1 MLPAL
6 RRLGIL
12 VCLLLL
18 AWAQAAGAVAPS
30 DAERGFPLIQ
40 TYAPDASPQSFGI
53 ARDPQGLLYVA
64 NMSGVLVYDGAWWRT
79 IPIGQ
84 AAGALS
90 VTSDPA
96 GRVAVGGFDELGLL
110 RPGPDGALRYTS
122 LVGLLPPEQRT
133 LGQVMRVDAT
143 PEGFLFLTTR
153 WLLLWDG
160 TRFTTVATFPGDRP
174 YASSFD
180 VGGSIHVW
188 TRAGIFRLA
197 GSRLVPVP
205 GGEEYRGRRVDL
217 ILPGGASHPGGLLV
231 SVRGEGLFLLEDGRN
246 VPFAPAAS
254 RWTAEKKLIDG
265 CLLPD
270 GRWGLGSILGGLLLL
285 GPDGEVDQVI
295 DSSVGLPDDFVN
307 GTVVDREGSLWL
319 ALKNG
324 LARVEIASRLS
335 IIDRRLGL
343 QGSVY
348 SLTRHQGNLWV
359 ATAAGL
365 FTTSPG
371 HRTLRM
377 HGIPEIS
384 ISAWSLLSAGEDLL
398 VGTAYGLYRLRDG
411 HAVEVPGIGTTVYM
425 LARSQADP
433 ERVWAGTDVGL
444 FVVRRQGREWRLEG
458 KIEAG
463 LRNVHTLVESENG
476 VLWLGTGL
484 DGVTRVEIPAGW
496 PRGAGAR
503 VRRIGPAEGMNV
515 LRLGGRPFATNGERI
530 FRLDEQ
536 KGELAED
543 PVLSSLGKDFSS
555 AVEDAEGNLWL
566 DTAPPSVAVR
576 RGDGWEPKPR
586 LVEVPVRSV
595 GRILTEP
602 DGVVWMAA
610 ESGLVRFAGS
620 FRGKGEALPA
630 PLLSR
635 MTVGGSSLLFG
646 GAPGAAPQTV
656 ELPPDVRR
664 LRIEVGPKS
673 FRAGLR
679 YQTRLEPLDADWGEP
694 APEPFAELTRLPP
707 GDYTFRV
714 RTVGPQR
721 EVSDVTS
728 WPFRVL
734 PPWYQTPWALA
745 LWAALAV
752 LGVLGFSGLRGR
764 ALALRTARLEARV
777 AAQTEELQRTVAEL
791 RRTSMDLET
800 ANAQLQELSLQ
811 DALTGI
817 ANRRRLQQ
825 VMEEEW
831 NRARRHGLPVGF
843 VLLDLDHFKLLND
856 TRGHTEGDLCLQALA
871 RYLAGAV
878 RRTGDLVARYGGE
891 ELAVLLPD
899 TDLVGALQLAE
910 QLRQGIEALA
920 LPHEAAPRGHVTA
933 SFGVAAVIP
942 DQSQRPETLIRA
954 ADLALYRAKTRGRNG
969 VCAGSVAGGTRPE
982 MPILNLK
989 PVA

>member
-1 MLPAL
+1 MRSGAL
-6 RRLGIL
+6 A
-12 VCLLLL
+12 CLTLL
-18 AWAQAAGAVAPS
+18 ACGQAAGAAPRS

-53 ARDPQGLLYVA
+53 TRDPQGLLYVA

-84 AAGALS
+84 A
-90 VTSDPA
+90 TSAFSITCDPA
-96 GRVAVGGFDELGLL
+96 GRVAVGGVDELGLL
-110 RPGPDGALRYTS
+110 APGPDGALRYTS
-122 LVGLLPPEQRT
+122 LAGLLPPEQRT
-133 LGQVMRVDAT
+133 LGQVMRVDPT
-143 PEGFLFLTTR
+143 PEGFLFLTTK

-174 YASSFD
+174 YAMSFE
-180 VGGSIHVW
+180 VRGSIHVW
-188 TRAGIFRLA
+188 TRDGIFRLA

-205 GGEEYRGRRVDL
+205 GGEAYRGRRVDL
-217 ILPGGASHPGGLLV
+217 ILPGGPARPGSLLV

-246 VPFAPAAS
+246 VSFAPAAS
-254 RWTAEKKLIDG
+254 RWTAEKKLIEG
-265 CLLPD
+265 SLLPD
-270 GRWGLGSILGGLLLL
+270 GRWAMGSILGGLLLL

-307 GTVVDREGSLWL
+307 GTVIDREGSLWL
-319 ALKNG
+319 ALNNG

-335 IIDRRLGL
+335 LIDRRLGL

-348 SLTRHQGNLWV
+348 SLTRHQGDLWV

-365 FTTSPG
+365 FTTTPG

-377 HGIPEIS
+377 RAIPEIP
-384 ISAWSLLSAGEDLL
+384 ISTWSLLSAGDDLL
-398 VGTAYGLYRLRDG
+398 VGTAYGLYRLRSG
-411 HAVEVPGIGTTVYM
+411 HAAEVSGIGTTVYL
-425 LARSQADP
+425 LARSPSDP

-444 FVVRRQGREWRLEG
+444 FAVRRQGREWRLEG

-463 LRNVHTLVESENG
+463 LRNVRTLAESQNG

-484 DGVTRVEIPAGW
+484 DGVTRVEVPAGW
-496 PRGAGAR
+496 PREADAQ

-515 LRLGGRPFATNGERI
+515 LRLGGRLFATDGERI

-566 DTAPPSVAVR
+566 NTDPPSVAVR
-576 RGDGWEPKPR
+576 RGTGWEPKPH
-586 LVEVPVRSV
+586 LIEVPVRSV
-595 GRILTEP
+595 MRILTEP
-602 DGVVWMAA
+602 DGVVWLAA

-620 FRGKGEALPA
+620 FRGRGEALPA

-646 GAPGAAPQTV
+646 GAPGVAPQVV

-664 LRIEVGPKS
+664 LRIEVGPRS

-694 APEPFAELTRLPP
+694 ATEPFAELTRLPP
-707 GDYTFRV
+707 GDYTFHV

-721 EVSDVTS
+721 EVSGPTS
-728 WPFRVL
+728 WSFRVL

-752 LGVLGFSGLRGR
+752 LGVLGFSSLRSR
-764 ALALRTARLEARV
+764 ALALRAARLEARV
-777 AAQTEELQRTVAEL
+777 AAQTAELQRAVADL
-791 RRTSMDLET
+791 LRTSTDLEA

-825 VMEEEW
+825 LLEEEW
-831 NRARRHGLPVGF
+831 NRARRHALPVGF
-843 VLLDLDHFKLLND
+843 LLLDLDHFKLLND

-871 RYLAGAV
+871 RYLAEAV
-878 RRTGDLVARYGGE
+878 RRPGDLVARYGGE
-891 ELAVLLPD
+891 EFAVLLPE
-899 TDLVGALQLAE
+899 TDLAGALDFAE
-910 QLRQGIEALA
+910 HLRQGIEALA
-920 LPHEAAPRGHVTA
+920 LPHEATPRGHVTA

-942 DQSQRPETLIRA
+942 DPSQRPEVLIRA